1 MEHGESLESA
11 LKREIREELSAE
23 IKVEAE
29 YPLPKESTLRN
40 SPPSDKTEKCTRC
53 VQGIPSYR
61 INSLDESWGLDQLL
75 IGSAPPPSFRQ

>member
-29 YPLPKESTLRN
+29 YPLPKESTLQ
-40 SPPSDKTEKCTRC
+40 EF
-53 VQGIPSYR
+53 
-61 INSLDESWGLDQLL
+61 
-75 IGSAPPPSFRQ
+75 SFQ